1 MIEPIQFTDYNFPS
15 FGMELEREFGNLHL
29 SRNCSSKNGL
39 PHEKL
44 NDLVD
49 ITELFFDLGKDL
61 SPQTIIQDPGFNSFE
76 GTHSLEVNNPKLD
89 SSLISLTSE
98 EERFSCDVAYGGTAV
113 ERLTYVTAIVDRL
126 ARFLVCWLNEY
137 QTLPTTV
144 LSCRYVEFLLT
155 VSSERG
161 ELSYL
166 RTGDRLYDQVLCDAI
181 YGICYFAKFVQ
192 KLLKAG
198 VVFEEEDLNF
208 NHMGL
213 DFLSYVEDQELILT
227 RLHRSIDYLE
237 SLQNQESAFLQH
249 LLKLICCLMSLENH
263 LKAYSADTAGL
274 DHLIEEA
281 TYLEQQRSSECH
293 PPPGCFS
300 MGIQRRLSNQFPP
313 KHLVVPTW
321 NYKGFLV
328 MAQDI
333 KAVLM
338 VDQAASMLEA
348 AQLASFFNK
357 LTQRHVVARA
367 LFPLF
372 FIRDDERVLGKY
384 SAFDCINLHLTEF
397 CATSIASTTILS
409 PEMKP
414 VLQEAMNIMFEW
426 YQNMA
431 QNTSRYRQG
440 YNRQLL
446 LWDALHAQMESCEY
460 DASSQTAGD
469 EPAAETGI
477 FMACSS
483 WVFFMKV
490 TAMIEYVL
498 KGFDLE
504 VYKPFEAFSMFW
516 YSYYLSYQQESC
528 LEKVH
533 EVIESKI
540 NSIHSLGKKIKKQK
554 NAQKKIELKAQYR
567 HLMDNN
573 MESFRRNKHY
583 LSYLFM
589 HNSII
594 KSLSLCQVLQFSIL
608 KSFGVIDNKTS
619 ASKIFSSDRLLLELR
634 LKPFSSIGVPELLTY
649 EAFEAVLKD
658 FLVTEPMFSSKL
670 EKALERITKEVDDA
684 RTAIATVKKCINAG
698 DNNGLLVTG
707 TRLVKEQALKYY
719 DQLDASARAIE
730 LNRAIITSKLGTSR
744 SSSTSDKFTVRL
756 SIPKDASRFFPLLEL
771 TNNTKNKQVRR

>member
-1 MIEPIQFTDYNFPS
+1 MD
-15 FGMELEREFGNLHL
+15 LEKEFGNLHL
-29 SRNCSSKNGL
+29 SGSTKDGL
-39 PHEKL
+39 IDEKL
-44 NDLVD
+44 SDLVD

-98 EERFSCDVAYGGTAV
+98 EERFSCDVACGATDV
-113 ERLTYVTAIVDRL
+113 ERLMYVTGIVDWL

-155 VSSERG
+155 VSSERE

-227 RLHRSIDYLE
+227 RLHRSIDYIE
-237 SLQNQESAFLQH
+237 SLQSPETGFLQH
-249 LLKLICCLMSLENH
+249 LLKLICCLVSLENH
-263 LKAYSADTAGL
+263 LKVYSADTTEL
-274 DHLIEEA
+274 DNLIEEA
-281 TYLEQQRSSECH
+281 IYLEQQRSSECD

-300 MGIQRRLSNQFPP
+300 MGIQKRLSNQFPP

-321 NYKGFLV
+321 NYKGFV
-328 MAQDI
+328 IMAQDI

-338 VDQAASMLEA
+338 VDKAASMLEA

-372 FIRDDERVLGKY
+372 FIRDDERVLGRY
-384 SAFDCINLHLTEF
+384 SGFDCINLHLTEF
-397 CATSIASTTILS
+397 CATTTASTTILS
-409 PEMKP
+409 PEMTP

-460 DASSQTAGD
+460 EIASQATGEESITK
-469 EPAAETGI
+469 TGI
-477 FMACSS
+477 FMPCSS

-504 VYKPFEAFSMFW
+504 VYKPFEAFAMFW

-554 NAQKKIELKAQYR
+554 NAQKKTELKAQYR

-573 MESFRRNKHY
+573 MESLRTNKRY
-583 LSYLFM
+583 LSYLLM
-589 HNSII
+589 HGSII
-594 KSLSLCQVLQFSIL
+594 KSLSLCEVLQFSIL

-619 ASKIFSSDRLLLELR
+619 ASKIFSNDRLLLELR

-649 EAFEAVLKD
+649 EAFESALND
-658 FLVTEPMFSSKL
+658 LLITEPMISSKL
-670 EKALERITKEVDDA
+670 EKTLDRISKEVSNA
-684 RTAIATVKKCINAG
+684 LTAIDTIKKCINAG

-719 DQLDASARAIE
+719 DQLHASAKAIE
-730 LNRAIITSKLGTSR
+730 LNNAVITAKLGRSK
-744 SSSTSDKFTVRL
+744 SSSISDKFTVRL
-756 SIPKDASRFFPLLEL
+756 SIPNDASRFFPLLEL
-771 TNNTKNKQVRR
+771 TNSTKNKRVR

>member
-1 MIEPIQFTDYNFPS
+1 
-15 FGMELEREFGNLHL
+15 MELERTFGNLHL
-29 SRNCSSKNGL
+29 SRNCSTRNDL
-39 PHEKL
+39 PDEKSL
-44 NDLVD
+44 TDLVD

-76 GTHSLEVNNPKLD
+76 GTHSLEVNNAKLD

-98 EERFSCDVAYGGTAV
+98 EKRFSCDVACGDTAV
-113 ERLTYVTAIVDRL
+113 ERLTYVTAILDRL

-155 VSSERG
+155 ISSERE

-213 DFLSYVEDQELILT
+213 DFLSYVEDRELILA
-227 RLHRSIDYLE
+227 RLHRSIDYVE
-237 SLQNQESAFLQH
+237 SLQSQESAFLQH
-249 LLKLICCLMSLENH
+249 LLKLICSLVSLESH
-263 LKAYSADTAGL
+263 LTAYSADTTGL
-274 DHLIEEA
+274 DDLIAEA
-281 TYLEQQRSSECH
+281 TYLEQQRSSECD
-293 PPPGCFS
+293 PPSGCFS

-321 NYKGFLV
+321 NYRGFVV
-328 MAQDI
+328 MAEDI

-338 VDQAASMLEA
+338 VDKAASMLEA

-372 FIRDDERVLGKY
+372 FIRDDERVLGRY
-384 SAFDCINLHLTEF
+384 SAFDCISLHLKEF
-397 CATSIASTTILS
+397 CATATASTTVLS
-409 PEMKP
+409 PQMRP
-414 VLQEAMNIMFEW
+414 VLQEATNIIFEW

-460 DASSQTAGD
+460 DIASQTAGD
-469 EPAAETGI
+469 ELATTTGI

-483 WVFFMKV
+483 WVFLMKI

-504 VYKPFEAFSMFW
+504 VYKPFEAFAMFW

-533 EVIESKI
+533 EVIETKI

-573 MESFRRNKHY
+573 MESLRTNKRY
-583 LSYLFM
+583 VSYLFM
-589 HNSII
+589 HSSIV
-594 KSLSLCQVLQFSIL
+594 KSLSLAQVLQFSIL

-619 ASKIFSSDRLLLELR
+619 ASGIFSSDRLLLELR

-649 EAFEAVLKD
+649 EAFESTLND
-658 FLVTEPMFSSKL
+658 FLITEPMFSSKL
-670 EKALERITKEVDDA
+670 DKALQRISKEVSSA
-684 RTAIATVKKCINAG
+684 LTAIDTIKKCINAG

-719 DQLDASARAIE
+719 DQLQASAKAIE
-730 LNRAIITSKLGTSR
+730 LNSTTIAGKLGRSK
-744 SSSTSDKFTVRL
+744 SSSTSDKFSVRL
-756 SIPKDASRFFPLLEL
+756 SVPKDASRFFPLLEL
-771 TNNTKNKQVRR
+771 TKTKTKRAK